1 MYTKFGFCYSD
12 VKAFVPQVVAM
23 ALVSIWFSETKTT
36 AAQKESKKKRQ
47 DLIRDISGL
56 SSKLQHTMKGEYL
69 DTYKEIGEFLK
80 DQQNLFI
87 LGKGVGFHAGN
98 YVASKFLQAV
108 GIHAEAYPSGEF
120 RHGPLSM
127 IDDREKTP
135 GKFQILA
142 RPVLTFQMF

>member
-1 MYTKFGFCYSD
+1 
-12 VKAFVPQVVAM
+12 M
-23 ALVSIWFSETKTT
+23 ALVALWFSDAKTT
-36 AAQKESKKKRQ
+36 AVEKDTKRRRQ
-47 DLIRDISGL
+47 ELIRDISGL
-56 SSKLQHTMKGEYL
+56 SSKFQHTMKAEYL

-80 DQQNLFI
+80 SQQNLFI

-98 YVASKFLQAV
+98 YVASKFLQVV

-135 GKFQILA
+135 GKWLDKLIYAKRSFTDFSF
-142 RPVLTFQMF
+142 VL